1 MDINSPLTPPQQ
13 PNNSGVIPPAPRP
26 FVAAAPTP
34 PPMRNPMVAP
44 ATPAPVVPQPVT
56 VPVAPAAA
64 APAAVPVPA
73 VPPPTPQPVPQQV
86 AQPAPQPI
94 VQMPSP
100 LAMPE
105 PMVQMSAPAAPTPV
119 VAPATPIPTAPPFRV
134 PEPAAGQVF
143 TAPNVPY
150 VEPPLTPLSS
160 IRNVPPAGGMIV
172 VAPVAHKSHW
182 LRALMVVVV
191 VVVGAAAAYVFGYD
205 RNVLLG
211 SKDLLAKSF
220 VANTET
226 TQGSGQM
233 EMKVTVT
240 SEVASNPMPVGEA
253 IYETPTV
260 GKTEPITFDF
270 SMNADF
276 GFTNKEGIIE
286 SFVKFDP
293 LTISI
298 KPDYLAQEQGI
309 PSTINA
315 AFEVRLVD
323 EVLYAQIS
331 RLTPEV
337 SGMIEMMTGMNVVGQ
352 WISTTSYEATTTT
365 DIEDLEDAQR
375 IGLRILDEAVNI
387 ESDVYKIG
395 SREITF
401 TLDPEKMIA
410 VMADEEGIDDEMRKE
425 AIEDLKDIEFKKP
438 MQLFVVIDRRGEVTQ
453 ATFTTSIAES
463 QTDTTFDAMFSYR
476 ITDTGEVNI
485 EAPSNAIDLDEMF
498 AQQFVETSEQSQAD
512 SMFMSMFYEI
522 MTDETLVT
530 ATTYSGACKKFTDE
544 YGVVGGVWPSSVG
557 NEFPAGY
564 EVKDFRCFD
573 AATKMAVSAALYKDD
588 QVMSQLCYDV
598 ATDSFT
604 TDFKPVADPVS
615 VSCISTIR

>member
-26 FVAAAPTP
+26 FVAAAPMP
-34 PPMRNPMVAP
+34 PPMRNPMVTP
-44 ATPAPVVPQPVT
+44 AAPAPVVPP
-56 VPVAPAAA
+56 PA
-64 APAAVPVPA
+64 
-73 VPPPTPQPVPQQV
+73 
-86 AQPAPQPI
+86 
-94 VQMPSP
+94 P

-119 VAPATPIPTAPPFRV
+119 VAPATPTPTPIPTAPPFRV
-134 PEPAAGQVF
+134 PEPAAGHVF

-160 IRNVPPAGGMIV
+160 IRNVPPAGGMIA

-182 LRALMVVVV
+182 LRALMVLVL

-205 RNVLLG
+205 KTVLLG

-220 VANTET
+220 VSNTET

-253 IYETPTV
+253 IYETPTI

-276 GFTNKEGIIE
+276 GFTNNDGVVE
-286 SFVKFDP
+286 SFVAFDP
-293 LTISI
+293 FSITI
-298 KPDYLAQEQGI
+298 KPEHLALEQGI
-309 PSTINA
+309 PSTVTG

-323 EVLYAQIS
+323 EILYAQIS

-337 SGMIEMMTGMNVVGQ
+337 AGMIEMMTGMNVVGK
-352 WISTTSYEATTTT
+352 WISTTSYSATTTT
-365 DIEDLEDAQR
+365 EIEDMEDAQR
-375 IGLRILDEAVNI
+375 IGLRILEEAVNI
-387 ESDVYKIG
+387 ESDVYTIG

-401 TLDPEKMIA
+401 TLDPEKIIA
-410 VMADEEGIDDEMRKE
+410 VMADEEGIDDEMKAE
-425 AIEDLKDIEFKKP
+425 AIEDLKNVEFKKP
-438 MQLFVVIDRRGEVTQ
+438 MQFVVVIDRTGVVTQ
-453 ATFTTSIAES
+453 FTFTTSIAES
-463 QTDTTFDAMFSYR
+463 ETNTTFDALFSYR
-476 ITDTGEVNI
+476 LTNTGEVKI

-498 AQQFVETSEQSQAD
+498 AETMQNSIDDEYAD
-512 SMFMSMFYEI
+512 QMFMADFYTVIALADLE
-522 MTDETLVT
+522 LKNQG
-530 ATTYSGACKKFTDE
+530 TYKGACKNVLMQFQNSALNTNSMFA
-544 YGVVGGVWPSSVG
+544 SSVT
-557 NEFPAGY
+557 GY
-564 EVKDFRCFD
+564 EIKDAICFD
-573 AATKMAVSAALYKDD
+573 TDKKLAVSAALYKEG
-588 QVMSQLCYDV
+588 QVISRYCYDAAANV
-598 ATDSFT
+598 FA